1 MTKLLFKII
10 ESYLLVHI
18 FNSIQEVK
26 RFSSWFAEM
35 KAITDLLKPLPLTTF
50 LYMGRWRLKFQK
62 FGDNTH
68 LC

>member
-35 KAITDLLKPLPLTTF
+35 KAITRSFETTTINYLF
-50 LYMGRWRLKFQK
+50 IYGQVAVEVSKIW
-62 FGDNTH
+62 
-68 LC
+68 